1 MSEAMKYLSIIF
13 IFAGQLFCMASIPAA
28 DIYNPKPQDE
38 DFILPMPDNA
48 KMVFRRVFIG
58 KGDKP
63 FALKE
68 FKVGD
73 RSGGGFREFPTSVIL
88 GGAFVENNPH
98 NQPDWVYYMGK
109 YEVTEAQYDAIME
122 PGKAR
127 DGQKPITHIS
137 WFDAQEFIN
146 KYNLW
151 LFENALDKL
160 PKNDKAV
167 GFLRLPTES
176 EWEFAARGGSEVPPI
191 EFDKKHPYAGPLNKY
206 EWFAGPT
213 SSHGKIKD
221 IGLREPNPLGI
232 HDMLGNVSEMTG
244 SLYQIEYYQGR
255 VGGFVARGGHVH
267 SEESA
272 LRSSLRT
279 EIPFYQLNSQGKVT
293 QTRQE
298 TLGMRLVISS
308 QVFTSLEA
316 NKKIEEAWSEYAQS
330 RETPVQP
337 ALTIAPTTIK
347 TNVQLA
353 DALESLKRLT
363 DELNALNKSSTEIP
377 PTVWNQLGLLSA
389 SFKNI
394 EATVKKAEGDSAYAW
409 VKIAAEAAFFINR
422 ELKRLPRLQGALKK
436 AESIGRSAQMELL
449 KERVTETEQNIEGGL
464 TRYGSAFE
472 QLAKTQEGTV
482 NQAFEEYN
490 NYLRLQG
497 ADEQVKVNTLVK
509 KHFQE
514 YLRTRRS
521 DKEQWEADLKNF

>member
-1 MSEAMKYLSIIF
+1 MNNPEKYLPIVFIF
-13 IFAGQLFCMASIPAA
+13 ILYLFWTISIDAA
-28 DIYNPKPQDE
+28 DIYNPKPQND
-38 DFILPMPDNA
+38 DFILPMPNQA

-63 FALKE
+63 FALRE

-73 RSGGGFREFPTSVIL
+73 RSGGGFKEFPTSVIL
-88 GGAFVENNPH
+88 GGAFVENNLH

-109 YEVTEAQYDAIME
+109 YEVTEAQYYAVVD
-122 PGKAR
+122 PGKAG
-127 DGQKPITHIS
+127 DSQKPITNIS
-137 WFDAQEFIN
+137 WFEAQEFIN

-160 PKNDKAV
+160 PRNDKAV

-176 EWEFAARGGSEVPPI
+176 EWEFAARGGSEVQPL
-191 EFDKKHPYAGPLNKY
+191 EFDKKYPYTGPLSKY

-279 EIPFYQLNSQGKVT
+279 EIPFYQLNSQGKIT

-308 QVFTSLEA
+308 QIFTGLDT
-316 NKKIEEAWSEYAQS
+316 NKKLEEAWVEYVKS
-330 RETPVQP
+330 RATPVQP
-337 ALTIAPTTIK
+337 ALTIAPITIK
-347 TNVQLA
+347 TNAQLA
-353 DALESLKRLT
+353 DAEDALKRLT
-363 DELNALNKSSTEIP
+363 DELTALDKSSGVIP
-377 PTVWNQLGLLSA
+377 PTVWNHLGLLSA

-394 EATVKKAEGDSAYAW
+394 EATVNKAENDSAYAW

-422 ELKRLPRLQGALKK
+422 ELKRLPRLQDALKT
-436 AESIGRSAQMELL
+436 AESIGRSAQTELI
-449 KERVTETEQNIEGGL
+449 KGRVAETEQNIEGGL

-472 QLAKTQEGTV
+472 QLAKIKEDTV

-490 NYLRLQG
+490 NYLKLQG
-497 ADEQVKVNTLVK
+497 ADEQIKVNTLVK

-521 DKEQWEADLKNF
+521 NKEQWEADLKNL